1 MAQYSSV
8 KIRPVSRLADKQAKP
23 CLLACLGSKQ
33 AIKQE
38 ASFWAIKQAKE
49 GLACLLAYFQP
60 GGYHDK

>member
-1 MAQYSSV
+1 LLIS
-8 KIRPVSRLADKQAKP
+8 KTLLA

-49 GLACLLAYFQP
+49 GLACLLACLLLVYS
-60 GGYHDK
+60 